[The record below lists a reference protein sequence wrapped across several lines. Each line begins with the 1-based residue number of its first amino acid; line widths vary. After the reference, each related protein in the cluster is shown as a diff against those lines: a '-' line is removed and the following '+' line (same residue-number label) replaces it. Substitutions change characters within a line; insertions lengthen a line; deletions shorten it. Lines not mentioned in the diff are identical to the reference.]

1 VPLQIQDFFIFS
13 KIWARILER
22 FVQMH
27 EAVWESI
34 RVLGETAALPVMLTN
49 EARTISFLNN
59 TKHEVDS
66 FVRGC
71 RTFDAESCFSW
82 RVLPT
87 AESVI
92 EVD

>member
-1 VPLQIQDFFIFS
+1 MQDFFS

-22 FVQMH
+22 FVQMR
-27 EAVWESI
+27 EADWE
-34 RVLGETAALPVMLTN
+34 TALPVMLTN

-59 TKHEVDS
+59 TKREVNS

-71 RTFDAESCFSW
+71 HTFDAQSCFSW

>member
-1 VPLQIQDFFIFS
+1 
-13 KIWARILER
+13 
-22 FVQMH
+22 M
-27 EAVWESI
+27 WE
-34 RVLGETAALPVMLTN
+34 VDWETALPVMLTN

-59 TKHEVDS
+59 TKREVDS

-71 RTFDAESCFSW
+71 RTFDAQSCFSW

>member
-1 VPLQIQDFFIFS
+1 M
-13 KIWARILER
+13 ER
-22 FVQMH
+22 FVQMR

-34 RVLGETAALPVMLTN
+34 PVLGETVALPVMLTN

-59 TKHEVDS
+59 TKREVDS

-71 RTFDAESCFSW
+71 RTFDTQSCFSW